1 MVTLGSLPHTS
12 WYGMVLY
19 SVLAQVVIYMY
30 LYVIFF
36 CKIDGLAEGTF
47 CSSTVIS
54 SIIFCLFLLFFL
66 LYYLVLYFLLLVLYH
81 SSFDLFLLSYLIFIL
96 SFFVLSLISLSYS
109 SLTFSI
115 NLSSSYCIAI
125 SYSLLFLFF
134 LPSLPIL
141 NTIFLPIFW

>member
-19 SVLAQVVIYMY
+19 SVLAQVVIYISTS
-30 LYVIFF
+30 VFF
-36 CKIDGLAEGTF
+36 CKIGGLAEGTF

-54 SIIFCLFLLFFL
+54 SIILCLFLLFFL

-109 SLTFSI
+109 SLIFSI

-134 LPSLPIL
+134 LPPLPIL